1 MPIISDTGQTN
12 IGHQELGM
20 SFLAR
25 GGRANGMSGSEAGG
39 SNKESCDKSEIPD
52 KKVTFKIV
60 AKQLDIIDQY
70 NKKEL
75 NTPPASLL
83 II

>member
-25 GGRANGMSGSEAGG
+25 GGRANGMSGSEAGEVIRKVVI
-39 SNKESCDKSEIPD
+39 NQKFLT
-52 KKVTFKIV
+52 KK
-60 AKQLDIIDQY
+60 
-70 NKKEL
+70 
-75 NTPPASLL
+75 
-83 II
+83 